1 MCEEAA
7 MPKKA
12 FQVQLTLA
20 ERARLQT
27 LISTGSATA
36 HAITHARIL
45 LKADEGPDGPGWTDA
60 MIHAALDVGQATVAR
75 VRQTAVQEG
84 VDAALQRK
92 APRRH
97 YDRALDGVGEAHLI
111 ALACSTPPDGAGRWT
126 LRLLAD
132 RMVALEYVDAISYET
147 VRQTLKKTNSS
158 RGG

>member
-1 MCEEAA
+1 

-12 FQVQLTLA
+12 FQVQLTVA

-27 LISTGSATA
+27 LVSTGSATA

-45 LKADEGPDGPGWTDA
+45 LKADQGPDGPGWTDA
-60 MIHAALDVGQATVAR
+60 MIHRALDVGLATVAR

-92 APRRH
+92 ATRRQ
-97 YDRALDGVGEAHLI
+97 YERALDGVGEAHLL

-126 LRLLAD
+126 LGLLAD
-132 RMVALEYVDAISYET
+132 RMVALEYVDAISHET
-147 VRQTLKKTNSS
+147 VRQTLKKTNLS